1 MKTAVRK
8 VATPNR
14 LFSIRDASLRDL
26 PALWRLE
33 REAFAQD
40 AWPLFDL
47 IAVLGWPGVV
57 RLKAVDETQ
66 RMVGFVAG
74 EVRHGVGWIATL
86 AVAANH
92 RRRGIGRALLE
103 ACEER
108 LPPAIP
114 IRLTVR
120 RDNLPAIHL
129 YRAAGYRPIA
139 VWPRYYVDRSD
150 ALVMEKSYRG

>member
-1 MKTAVRK
+1 MKAAAPK
-8 VATPNR
+8 VAAPSSP
-14 LFSIRDASLRDL
+14 FSILKASLRDL

-33 REAFAQD
+33 REAFARD
-40 AWPLFDL
+40 AWPLLDL

-57 RLKAVDETQ
+57 RLKAVDEAH
-66 RMVGFVAG
+66 RMIGFVAG

-86 AVAANH
+86 AVAASH

-103 ACEER
+103 ACEAR
-108 LPPAIP
+108 LPAALP

-120 RDNLPAIHL
+120 RDNLPAIRL
-129 YRAAGYRPIA
+129 YRTAGYRPIA

-150 ALVMEKSYRG
+150 ALVMEKPPRD